1 MNRRQFDKQF
11 FRNFVAKNSRDKS
24 GAGPHKSNKDYD
36 RHEKEYESDAMSYVE
51 LTEQIGILRLERDAA
66 GSEHARLQEEI
77 NNLLDQLKEI

>member
-36 RHEKEYESDAMSYVE
+36 RHEKEYENDAMSYVE